1 MELLIMLAIILQG
14 TGIALGMGGSTLAIS
29 NFFVAIAD
37 GTIDPG
43 ERKMMGVVYVVLKI
57 ALALIFVT
65 TGYLILSALSTVDV
79 ASVATYLWAQLLVAF
94 VLLLNSILMTKRI
107 MPSTMGPGIQ
117 AGSWYTLGILT
128 TVVGML
134 DMNITMS
141 MFLVWYGTAL
151 VVALLIVNGVMKY
164 LKK

>member
-1 MELLIMLAIILQG
+1 MLAIILQG

-37 GTIDPG
+37 GKIDPD
-43 ERKMMGVVYVVLKI
+43 ERKMMGVVYVVLKV

-65 TGYLILSALSTVDV
+65 TTYLILSALSTVDV

-151 VVALLIVNGVMKY
+151 VVALLVVNGVMKY

>member
-1 MELLIMLAIILQG
+1 MLAIILQG

-134 DMNITMS
+134 DINITMS
-141 MFLVWYGTAL
+141 MFLVWYVTAL
-151 VVALLIVNGVMKY
+151 VVALLVVNGVMKY

>member
-134 DMNITMS
+134 DINITMS
-141 MFLVWYGTAL
+141 MFLVWYVTAL
-151 VVALLIVNGVMKY
+151 VVALLVVNGVMKY